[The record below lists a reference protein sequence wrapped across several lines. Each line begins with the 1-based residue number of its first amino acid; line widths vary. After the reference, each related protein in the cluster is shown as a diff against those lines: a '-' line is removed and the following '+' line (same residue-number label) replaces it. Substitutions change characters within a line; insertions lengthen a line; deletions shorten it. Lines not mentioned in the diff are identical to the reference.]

1 MSRTFCTPG
10 FRTLFMKELMRFWK
24 VSFQTVFAPI
34 VNALLYLVVFA
45 HVLEDHV
52 QVYEGV
58 PYRAFLVPGLVMM
71 ATLQNAFANSSS
83 SLIQSKMTGNIIF
96 MLLPPLSHVEIFLA
110 YVLAAVSRGV
120 IVGGGVL
127 AVTLFLAP
135 VPFTHP
141 VWIITFA
148 LGGAAILGALGLL
161 AGIWADKVDQLA
173 AFQNFVILPFT
184 FLSGVFYSIH
194 SLAPAWQVV
203 SRANPFFF
211 MIDGFRHGFFG
222 VSDVD
227 PWLSLGVIVCTFAV
241 LAAINLTML
250 RTGYKLRT

>member
-1 MSRTFCTPG
+1 M
-10 FRTLFMKELMRFWK
+10 
-24 VSFQTVFAPI
+24 
-34 VNALLYLVVFA
+34 
-45 HVLEDHV
+45 
-52 QVYEGV
+52 
-58 PYRAFLVPGLVMM
+58 
-71 ATLQNAFANSSS
+71 
-83 SLIQSKMTGNIIF
+83 
-96 MLLPPLSHVEIFLA
+96 
-110 YVLAAVSRGV
+110 
-120 IVGGGVL
+120 GGGVL

-135 VPFTHP
+135 IPFVHP
-141 VWIITFA
+141 AWIIAFA

-194 SLAPAWQVV
+194 SLAPVWQTI

-227 PWLSLGVIVCTFAV
+227 PWLSLGVVAGTFVV
-241 LAAINLTML
+241 LAAVTLTML

>member
-1 MSRTFCTPG
+1 MQRMDRMG
-10 FRTLFMKELMRFWK
+10 
-24 VSFQTVFAPI
+24 
-34 VNALLYLVVFA
+34 
-45 HVLEDHV
+45 
-52 QVYEGV
+52 
-58 PYRAFLVPGLVMM
+58 
-71 ATLQNAFANSSS
+71 
-83 SLIQSKMTGNIIF
+83 
-96 MLLPPLSHVEIFLA
+96 
-110 YVLAAVSRGV
+110 RG
-120 IVGGGVL
+120 
-127 AVTLFLAP
+127 AR
-135 VPFTHP
+135 
-141 VWIITFA
+141 
-148 LGGAAILGALGLL
+148 GALGLL

-173 AFQNFVILPFT
+173 AFQNFVILHFT